1 MGERPEGTEKVA
13 DGFTVTNSK
22 LSWLTQ
28 KVKCYSKDRRGRLIM
43 NFLSYLGIGLLK
55 EQGIELITCL
65 FLGLSFPLCKLC
77 MQNAPVK

>member
-43 NFLSYLGIGLLK
+43 NFLSCLGIGLLK
-55 EQGIELITCL
+55 
-65 FLGLSFPLCKLC
+65 
-77 MQNAPVK
+77 